1 MTNTQND
8 DSFRLRTVK
17 MTSSSKSIYSVS
29 ASASSLYGCTNCCWQ
44 AECWECGMR
53 VNEKVRKKMSKKT
66 REIESSSGNCVKWWW
81 VAPDR
86 IAKDQLLIAIKVNQV
101 CASVSACLSVT
112 VCVSVS
118 CQYRERE
125 KTIAFKV
132 NNWNWKWIRWSI
144 HEMRNCKRV
153 RVCRYFSIE

>member
-1 MTNTQND
+1 MIHFVWELSRWRPLQRVFIPFLLLLHLFTAALIAVD
-8 DSFRLRTVK
+8 RLNAGNVEWEWMRK
-17 MTSSSKSIYSVS
+17 
-29 ASASSLYGCTNCCWQ
+29 YG
-44 AECWECGMR
+44 
-53 VNEKVRKKMSKKT
+53 RKWVKKT

-101 CASVSACLSVT
+101 CASVSACLSVSVR
-112 VCVSVS
+112 VCVS
-118 CQYRERE
+118 CQYRERG

-132 NNWNWKWIRWSI
+132 NNWNWKWTRWSI

-153 RVCRYFSIE
+153 RVCRYFSME